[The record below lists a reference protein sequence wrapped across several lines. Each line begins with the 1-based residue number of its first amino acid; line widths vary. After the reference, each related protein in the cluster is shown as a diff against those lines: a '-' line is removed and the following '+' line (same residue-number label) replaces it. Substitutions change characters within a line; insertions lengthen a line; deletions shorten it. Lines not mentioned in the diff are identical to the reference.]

1 MRILPFLIILLFVSC
16 DQSATVHQSAD
27 SEPTVI
33 GYEMNDENK
42 RVDIVAG
49 EMASTEVVSAF
60 FDAYN
65 NADLEAVSTME
76 HEDVKYYTPSGAVIE
91 GRDAH
96 LEMAKEFFAANENP
110 HWNIKWSMSADVNF
124 VAKDVENWVTSGVE
138 MSFGPDSARTT
149 VNRVVDLMIVDGMVK
164 MGYIYQRTLAESEQ
178 NN

>member
-1 MRILPFLIILLFVSC
+1 MRILPFLSILLFVSC
-16 DQSATVHQSAD
+16 DQSATVDQSAD
-27 SEPTVI
+27 AAPTVI

-96 LEMAKEFFAANENP
+96 LEMAKELAKNGATFYLNGKQITTQKAFELLENTDFLASV
-110 HWNIKWSMSADVNF
+110 NVIK
-124 VAKDVENWVTSGVE
+124 KDGKTQ
-138 MSFGPDSARTT
+138 MR
-149 VNRVVDLMIVDGMVK
+149 M
-164 MGYIYQRTLAESEQ
+164 ESKE
-178 NN
+178 

>member
-1 MRILPFLIILLFVSC
+1 MRILPFLTILLLVSC
-16 DQSATVHQSAD
+16 NQAAPADQAADAT
-27 SEPTVI
+27 PTVI
-33 GYEMNDENK
+33 GYEMNDANES
-42 RVDIVAG
+42 VDIIAG
-49 EMASTEVVSAF
+49 DMASTEVVKAF
-60 FDAYN
+60 FGAYN
-65 NADLEAVSTME
+65 NADLETVKTME

-149 VNRVVDLMIVDGMVK
+149 VNRVVDLMVVDGMVK